1 MSTWLNFEMSALVA
15 VTSPAIGE
23 EFNYAA
29 PSPFKIGDRVRV
41 KRTGRKGYCLK
52 VLLETR
58 IGFIEALNVPGRE
71 PGQFF
76 DYAVHFGHCNY
87 GFSASELE
95 LDTCREKDEAQRCK
109 QCRLFG
115 C

>member
-1 MSTWLNFEMSALVA
+1 MSTPDLEDQLDC
-15 VTSPAIGE
+15 G
-23 EFNYAA
+23 A
-29 PSPFKIGDRVRV
+29 PSPFKLGDRVRV
-41 KRTGRKGYCLK
+41 KRTGRKHHGLK
-52 VLLETR
+52 ALLETR